1 MPGMTDRRRRIR
13 AFLAATLL
21 FVAYTV
27 AVTWVYVVKADVDL
41 SGAVLDRHRMDY
53 VVLLV
58 GLYAVG
64 LSAYLVH
71 LARIH

>member
-1 MPGMTDRRRRIR
+1 MPDHRNRTMS
-13 AFLAATLL
+13 FLVATVL

-27 AVTWVYVVKADVDL
+27 TVSWVYVVKADVDL

-64 LSAYLVH
+64 LSAWFVA
-71 LARIH
+71 LARIR

>member
-1 MPGMTDRRRRIR
+1 MPDHPHRITS
-13 AFLAATLL
+13 FLVATLL

-27 AVTWVYVVKADVDL
+27 TVSWVYVVKADVDL

-71 LARIH
+71 LARIR